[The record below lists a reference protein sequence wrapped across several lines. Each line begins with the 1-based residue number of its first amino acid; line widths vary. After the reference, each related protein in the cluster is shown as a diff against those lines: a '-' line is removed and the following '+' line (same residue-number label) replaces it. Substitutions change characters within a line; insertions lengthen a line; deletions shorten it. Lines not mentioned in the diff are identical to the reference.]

1 MPISSRNNLTMNV
14 CDYLLDG
21 KPESKLALLTLSAE
35 YTYGQLRSA
44 AASVAAFFVA
54 SGGKKGDRVV
64 LLSDSSFFWAAS
76 YLGIIRAGMVCV
88 PLPAGIPVDDLQY
101 VLRITEPTFAFV
113 ESKISARL
121 SNSPNKLSWDA
132 IRVISDSSI
141 GSANSGIT
149 LQDLQHQYPQNGARS
164 VPLPEI
170 GSDDLAVLMFT
181 SGSTGKPRGVMVSN
195 RNIVANTDSIIE
207 YLSLTSVD
215 RIMTVL
221 PFHYC
226 FGTSLLH
233 THLRVGG
240 SIVIEPRF
248 MYPEVV
254 LQRMRDTGCTGFA
267 GVPSH
272 YQILLRRSKLASM
285 DFPALRYVQQAGGQ
299 LPPAFIQDLRD
310 AVPGKQIFIM
320 YGQTEATAR
329 LSYLPPQLL
338 DSKLGSVGMG
348 IPGVELSVVNENGSP
363 VRPGE
368 TGEIVAEGEN
378 VCLGYWH
385 EEDCGCFRDGKL
397 YTGDLATVDKDGFIY
412 IVDRAKDFLKCGGK
426 RVSARQ
432 LENVLL
438 ENEEL
443 LEAAVIG
450 VPDGVLGEAAVAYV
464 VRRDPKSETGVSELE
479 DHCRRKLPPAFVPRD
494 FIFLKSLP
502 KNSSGKV
509 LKSVLKKHAIP
520 LNCGHNKPG
529 QCVAD
534 IFLDRSAKT
543 ENTPED
549 K

>member
-1 MPISSRNNLTMNV
+1 MNV
-14 CDYLLDG
+14 CDYLLGG
-21 KPESKLALLTLSAE
+21 KPESKAALLTLGGE

-44 AASVAAFFVA
+44 ASSVAAFLVA
-54 SGGKKGDRVV
+54 SGAKKGGRVI
-64 LLSDSSFFWAAS
+64 LLADSSFFWTVS
-76 YLGIIRAGMVCV
+76 YLGVIRAGMVCV
-88 PLPAGIPVDDLQY
+88 PLPPGVSLEDLQY

-113 ESKISARL
+113 ESKAIVRL
-121 SNSPNKLSWDA
+121 STPPNKPSWGT
-132 IRVISDSSI
+132 IPVISDLSFGTS
-141 GSANSGIT
+141 NDRVT
-149 LQDLQHQYPQNGARS
+149 LQDLQKQYPQNGVGS
-164 VPLPEI
+164 DPLPEI
-170 GSDDLAVLMFT
+170 SPDDLAALMFT
-181 SGSTGKPRGVMVSN
+181 SGSTGSPRGVMVSH
-195 RNIVANTDSIIE
+195 RNIAANTDSIIE
-207 YLSLTSVD
+207 YLCLTSAD
-215 RIMTVL
+215 RIMAVL

-299 LPPAFIQDLRD
+299 LAPPFIRELRS
-310 AVPGKQIFIM
+310 ALPGKQIFIM

-338 DSKLGSVGMG
+338 DTKLGSVGKA
-348 IPGVELSVVNENGSP
+348 IPGVKLSVINERGGP

-368 TGEIVAEGEN
+368 QGEIVAEGEN
-378 VCLGYWH
+378 VCLGYWR
-385 EEDCGCFRDGKL
+385 EGGAGCFRDGKL
-397 YTGDLATVDKDGFIY
+397 YTGDLATVDQDGLIY

-438 ENEEL
+438 ENDEL

-450 VPDGVLGEAAVAYV
+450 VPDEVLGEAAVAFV
-464 VRRDPKSETGVSELE
+464 VLRDPKGGISVSQLE
-479 DHCRRKLPPAFVPRD
+479 AHCRRKLPPAFVPKD
-494 FIFLKSLP
+494 FLFLRSLP

-509 LKSVLKKHAIP
+509 LKSALKNRAVP
-520 LNCGHNKPG
+520 LNCG
-529 QCVAD
+529 
-534 IFLDRSAKT
+534 
-543 ENTPED
+543 
-549 K
+549 

>member
-1 MPISSRNNLTMNV
+1 MNV
-14 CDYLLDG
+14 CDYLLEG
-21 KPESKLALLTLSAE
+21 KPESKPALLTLRAE
-35 YTYGQLRSA
+35 FTYGQLRSGA
-44 AASVAAFFVA
+44 SSVASFLVA

-64 LLSDSSFFWAAS
+64 LLADSSFFWAVS

-88 PLPAGIPVDDLQY
+88 PLPAGVPADDLQY
-101 VLRITEPTFAFV
+101 VLRIAEPTFAFV
-113 ESKISARL
+113 ESKISTRL
-121 SNSPNKLSWDA
+121 SSSPNKPSWGA
-132 IRVISDSSI
+132 IPMISDLSGGSS
-141 GSANSGIT
+141 GDGIT
-149 LQDLQHQYPQNGARS
+149 FEELQRQYTQNGAGS
-164 VPLPEI
+164 VPLPEV
-170 GSDDLAVLMFT
+170 GADDLAALMFT

-207 YLSLTSVD
+207 YLSLTSAD
-215 RIMTVL
+215 RIMAVL

-233 THLRVGG
+233 THLKVGG
-240 SIVIEPRF
+240 SLVIEPRF

-299 LPPAFIQDLRD
+299 LAPPFIQELR
-310 AVPGKQIFIM
+310 AALPGQQIFIM

-338 DSKLGSVGMG
+338 DSKLGSIGTG
-348 IPGVELSVVNENGSP
+348 IPGVRLSVLHENGSP
-363 VRPGE
+363 VRPGD
-368 TGEIVAEGEN
+368 TGEIVAEGKN

-385 EEDCGCFRDGKL
+385 DDDSGCFRNGKL
-397 YTGDLATVDKDGFIY
+397 YTGDLATVDEDGFIY

-450 VPDGVLGEAAVAYV
+450 VPDEVLGEAAVAYV
-464 VRRDPKSETGVSELE
+464 VLRDPKSGTGVSDLE
-479 DHCRRKLPPAFVPRD
+479 AHCRRKLPPAFVPKD
-494 FIFLKSLP
+494 FIFLRSLP

-509 LKSVLKKHAIP
+509 LKSVLKNQAAP
-520 LNCGHNKPG
+520 VNCGSKQAPS
-529 QCVAD
+529 VLPT
-534 IFLDRSAKT
+534 FS
-543 ENTPED
+543 
-549 K
+549 

>member
-1 MPISSRNNLTMNV
+1 MNV
-14 CDYLLDG
+14 CDYLLEG
-21 KPESKLALLTLSAE
+21 KAESKLALLTLSAE

-44 AASVAAFFVA
+44 AASVAAFLIA
-54 SGGKKGDRVV
+54 SEGKKGDRVV
-64 LLSDSSFFWAAS
+64 LLADSSFFWAAS

-88 PLPAGIPVDDLQY
+88 PLPASIAVDDLQY
-101 VLRITEPTFAFV
+101 VLKVTEPTFAFV

-132 IRVISDSSI
+132 IRMISDLSV
-141 GSANSGIT
+141 GSANGAIT
-149 LQDLQHQYPQNGARS
+149 LQDLQHQYPQNGSRS
-164 VPLPEI
+164 VPLPEV

-195 RNIVANTDSIIE
+195 RNIVANTNSIIE
-207 YLSLTSVD
+207 YLSLSSGD
-215 RIMTVL
+215 RIMAVL

-240 SIVIEPRF
+240 SIVVEPRF

-254 LQRMRDTGCTGFA
+254 LRRMRDTGCTGFA

-285 DFPALRYVQQAGGQ
+285 DLPALRYVQQAGGQ
-299 LPPAFIQDLRD
+299 LAPPFIQELRAALPD
-310 AVPGKQIFIM
+310 KEIFIM

-329 LSYLPPQLL
+329 LSYLPPHLL
-338 DSKLGSVGMG
+338 DSKLGSVGTG
-348 IPGVELSVVNENGSP
+348 VPGVKLSVVKENGSP
-363 VRPGE
+363 VQPGE

-385 EEDCGCFRDGKL
+385 EEDSGCFRDGKL
-397 YTGDLATVDKDGFIY
+397 HTGDLATVDEDGFIY

-432 LENVLL
+432 VENVLL
-438 ENEEL
+438 ENEDL

-450 VPDGVLGEAAVAYV
+450 VPDEVLGEAAVAYV
-464 VRRDPKSETGVSELE
+464 VLRDPKSGTGASELE
-479 DHCRRKLPPAFVPRD
+479 GHCRRKLPPAFIPKD
-494 FIFLKSLP
+494 FIFLRSLP

-509 LKSVLKKHAIP
+509 LKSVLKNQAVP
-520 LNCGHNKPG
+520 VNCGA
-529 QCVAD
+529 Q
-534 IFLDRSAKT
+534 
-543 ENTPED
+543 
-549 K
+549 